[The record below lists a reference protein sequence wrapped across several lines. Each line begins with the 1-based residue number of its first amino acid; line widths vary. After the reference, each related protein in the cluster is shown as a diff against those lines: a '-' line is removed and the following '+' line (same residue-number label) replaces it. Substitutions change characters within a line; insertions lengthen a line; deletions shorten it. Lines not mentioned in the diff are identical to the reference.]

1 MEQLCA
7 VLEINPDEPL
17 AHLRLAQVAALHQE
31 WLECLRLLE
40 SAETAPSGRKHACAF
55 RLRAYTALGTG
66 GAAAQCIHYVVEAKY
81 ANNVLAP
88 LPDKATVEEEKAR
101 ALEAE
106 KRLLKLSWKV
116 TPAEYDEKTGW
127 KETTGDLLDVD
138 GSKLKI
144 NADGGFEPPT
154 ITA

>member
-1 MEQLCA
+1 M
-7 VLEINPDEPL
+7 
-17 AHLRLAQVAALHQE
+17 
-31 WLECLRLLE
+31 
-40 SAETAPSGRKHACAF
+40 
-55 RLRAYTALGTG
+55 
-66 GAAAQCIHYVVEAKY
+66 VEAKY
-81 ANNVLAP
+81 GDNVLPP
-88 LPDKATVEEEKAR
+88 LPDKVTVAEKRAR

-116 TPAEYDEKTGW
+116 TPAEYDDKTGW